1 VFAAAIASLKSR
13 LDAVFATAMWGAIAG
28 LAGLVSFAFLIAAAF
43 IWIKDAY
50 DPMTASFVFAVF
62 FAVIALI
69 AVLMIVILKRRG
81 QRNAQAKV
89 HQMTENAVNAGLGV
103 GDKLKDVPN
112 KYLVFGAFAAGL
124 LASLAKK
131 KRN

>member
-13 LDAVFATAMWGAIAG
+13 VDAVFATAMWGAIAG
-28 LAGLVSFAFLIAAAF
+28 LAGLVSFGFLVAALF

-62 FAVIALI
+62 FALIALI

-81 QRNAQAKV
+81 QRKASEKI

-103 GDKLKDVPN
+103 GDKLRDVPG
-112 KYLVFGAFAAGL
+112 KYLMFGAFAAGL
-124 LASLAKK
+124 LASLAR
-131 KRN
+131 KRR